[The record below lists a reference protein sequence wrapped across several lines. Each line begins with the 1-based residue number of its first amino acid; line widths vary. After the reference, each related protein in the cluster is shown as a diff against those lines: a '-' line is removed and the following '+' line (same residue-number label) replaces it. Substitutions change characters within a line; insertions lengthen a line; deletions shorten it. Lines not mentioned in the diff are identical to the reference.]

1 MGSYKDKTRV
11 EAVLWIFILSLAV
24 TLTSISTL
32 AKAGESL
39 QSTVKKVQARYEA
52 TSDFK
57 AEFEQKTQ
65 IKGFSTPITYKGKI
79 YIKKPGMLRWD
90 YSEPSKHQ
98 IYVNNEKVV
107 YYIPEH
113 KQAMTGLLSED
124 SGTETP
130 THLLSGLAKIDQ
142 DFDVSFEEDGEEKK
156 EMGPRLRLIPKDQ
169 RTEISKIVIELEP
182 KRSYITSLTIFEK
195 TGNSS
200 IFSFTKI
207 ETNTGLKDD
216 LFVFTRPKDVE
227 IVDPRLFK

>member
-1 MGSYKDKTRV
+1 MGNYKDKARV

-39 QSTVKKVQARYEA
+39 QSTVKKVQTRYEA

-207 ETNTGLKDD
+207 EANTGLKDD

>member
-1 MGSYKDKTRV
+1 MRKYKDKAKV
-11 EAVLWIFILSLAV
+11 EAELWIFFLSLAL
-24 TLTSISTL
+24 TLTSTF

-39 QSTVKKVQARYEA
+39 QSIVKKVQARYEA

-65 IKGFSTPITYKGKI
+65 IKGFTTPIVYKGRL

-156 EMGPRLRLIPKDQ
+156 DMGPRLRLIPKDK

-182 KRSYITSLTIFEK
+182 KRSYIIRLTIFEK

-200 IFSFTKI
+200 TFNFTKI
-207 ETNTGLKDD
+207 EANTGLKDD
-216 LFVFTRPKDVE
+216 LFVFTPPKDVE
-227 IVDPRLFK
+227 MVDPRLFK

>member
-1 MGSYKDKTRV
+1 MRNYKDKANV
-11 EAVLWIFILSLAV
+11 EAELWIFFLSLAL
-24 TLTSISTL
+24 TLTSTF
-32 AKAGESL
+32 ANAGESL
-39 QSTVKKVQARYEA
+39 QSLVKKVQARYEA

-182 KRSYITSLTIFEK
+182 KRSYITRLTIFEK

-200 IFSFTKI
+200 TFSFTKI
-207 ETNTGLKDD
+207 EANTGLKDD
-216 LFVFTRPKDVE
+216 LFVFTPPKDTE
-227 IVDPRLFK
+227 MVDPRMFK